1 MRFQIP
7 LNGDWYETNHENLA
21 CLFWLLG
28 VNVREGRQQNYTP
41 QVINDLTEG
50 DTSEQSDPA

>member
-28 VNVREGRQQNYTP
+28 VNVQDEDGLYVPRT
-41 QVINDLTEG
+41 INDLTDG
-50 DTSEQSDPA
+50 DTHEQSDPA